1 MNSEDLVG
9 VYTQVA
15 QEIITTSVIYNR
27 FNYLYVVFH
36 NETTEHVEKVFEIP
50 QNLQVKG
57 YTFNLEGK
65 LEGEIIKIEVYPV
78 ILSNSGKEEIGPL
91 FDSWV
96 KK

>member
-1 MNSEDLVG
+1 
-9 VYTQVA
+9 
-15 QEIITTSVIYNR
+15 
-27 FNYLYVVFH
+27 
-36 NETTEHVEKVFEIP
+36 
-50 QNLQVKG
+50 
-57 YTFNLEGK
+57 LEGK